1 MVNYPFSSLFK
12 EIQEKGFIINIFI
25 CKNHPM
31 KKDISNRFDVEL
43 LVNSF
48 YNKVR
53 EDELISFF
61 FSEIVAVD
69 WEKHLPVM
77 YNFWE
82 NTLLFTGIYKGN
94 PMLTHEHLHK
104 RTNLTEQNFARWN
117 QLFILTV
124 DELFEGNK
132 ATLAKQRALS
142 ISTIMQIK
150 IIHGKQF

>member
-1 MVNYPFSSLFK
+1 MVNYTFSSLFK

-77 YNFWE
+77 YDFWD
-82 NTLLFTGIYKGN
+82 NILFYAGKYEGN
-94 PMLTHEHLHK
+94 PMAKHRDIHQKCPMKMEHFQRWIHLF
-104 RTNLTEQNFARWN
+104 TE
-117 QLFILTV
+117 TV
-124 DELFEGNK
+124 DELFEGN
-132 ATLAKQRALS
+132 TSELAKQRATS
-142 ISTIMQIK
+142 IATVMQIK
-150 IIHGKQF
+150 MFR